1 MWPLVSCATSTL
13 EGHCALSP
21 RHALQLLAPVVRG
34 REVRRGP
41 LRRSPF
47 LHEAAHSAFP
57 GQAAR
62 VSGVCPACSHSQTQ
76 WSRQWRGEGGTE
88 APTRPRGGGRGT
100 WPRSSGVL
108 RPRSLLSLHPPPSP
122 HSFARLAPFALQK
135 SPSASQAPR
144 VKLKSSPLIEKLQVS
159 AARGR
164 PFPGPRFPTSACR
177 VSPGELTSDNRIA
190 LKIEALYPG
199 GGGGR
204 GLKSGPRRACA
215 GAVDSSRWLRN
226 DGPPR
231 RLVGKARY
239 VQEPLPEP
247 PGLSPE
253 AWTQPQSVGV
263 SLARG

>member
-108 RPRSLLSLHPPPSP
+108 RPRSLLSLHPPPLTSLIR
-122 HSFARLAPFALQK
+122 S
-135 SPSASQAPR
+135 SCSVCSAEITQREPGPQSQAEELASDR
-144 VKLKSSPLIEKLQVS
+144 EASGECC
-159 AARGR
+159 
-164 PFPGPRFPTSACR
+164 PGT
-177 VSPGELTSDNRIA
+177 
-190 LKIEALYPG
+190 
-199 GGGGR
+199 
-204 GLKSGPRRACA
+204 
-215 GAVDSSRWLRN
+215 
-226 DGPPR
+226 
-231 RLVGKARY
+231 
-239 VQEPLPEP
+239 PLPRP
-247 PGLSPE
+247 PLPHIRMSCV
-253 AWTQPQSVGV
+253 AWRVD
-263 SLARG
+263 LR

>member
-1 MWPLVSCATSTL
+1 MF
-13 EGHCALSP
+13 
-21 RHALQLLAPVVRG
+21 RVRPAHW
-34 REVRRGP
+34 RVIA
-41 LRRSPF
+41 PF
-47 LHEAAHSAFP
+47 LLDMPSSCWLLSSGVGRLGEVPSDAVRSFTMAAHSAFP

-177 VSPGELTSDNRIA
+177 VSPGELTSDNRIT
-190 LKIEALYPG
+190 LKIETLYPG
-199 GGGGR
+199 GG
-204 GLKSGPRRACA
+204 RAE
-215 GAVDSSRWLRN
+215 G
-226 DGPPR
+226 
-231 RLVGKARY
+231 
-239 VQEPLPEP
+239 
-247 PGLSPE
+247 
-253 AWTQPQSVGV
+253 
-263 SLARG
+263 